1 MNSPV
6 TPHSEAITANG
17 TPPAPPVPA
26 TAPTA
31 PPVKRRRRPYVLLA
45 LTILGLV
52 LAGWGGYSLWLKYTT
67 PEPPVVNRTGL
78 EQEIV
83 DALDAA
89 EKQVREKPRD
99 AGTWAMLGGVLRA
112 HEFDEASNVCFMEAE
127 KLDRGN
133 WRWPYLLGLSFLGQ
147 NQDAALA
154 KLRRSA
160 ELCGD
165 EPAPRLMLAEVL
177 LDRGETG
184 EAETLFRAIVD
195 KDPNN
200 ARALLGLGNVALRR
214 DDVDGALKHLRASV
228 DRAPGAT
235 PVHAALIQAY
245 RRRGDDKA
253 LAEEQRLLAVLPQNF
268 NWPDPA
274 RDAIRSVWV
283 GMRARMAQI
292 DAFDRAGLRA
302 EAVVAARLTVNKYP
316 DSALAYLVLGEMLNR
331 EGNLVDAERAL
342 HEAIRLDPKR
352 AKAYFE
358 LGYAQHNQRK
368 WREALESYRRAIELQ
383 PDFTLAYYNL
393 GLSLQGIND
402 EAGAEKAFRE
412 AVRQRPEY
420 VEPLLSLAVLY
431 GHRGQHQQA
440 MKSLEDAARAA
451 PADPRPPKLI
461 KELREIIARE
471 QQEKAK
477 DNPKEKNEP
486 KSKEKMTEKGK

>member
-1 MNSPV
+1 MNPPV

-17 TPPAPPVPA
+17 TPPTPPAPAAVPA
-26 TAPTA
+26 APA
-31 PPVKRRRRPYVLLA
+31 VKRRRPYVLLG
-45 LTILGLV
+45 LTVVGLV
-52 LAGWGGYSLWLKYTT
+52 LAGWGGYSLWLKYTA
-67 PEPPVVNRTGL
+67 PEPPVVARTGL

-83 DALDAA
+83 DAIDAA

-99 AGTWAMLGGVLRA
+99 AGAWALLGGVLRA
-112 HEFDEASNVCFMEAE
+112 HEFDEASNVCFAEAE
-127 KLDRGN
+127 KFDRGN

-154 KLRRSA
+154 KLRRA
-160 ELCGD
+160 ADLCGD
-165 EPAPRLMLAEVL
+165 EAAPRLTLAEVL
-177 LDRGETG
+177 LDRGETDQA
-184 EAETLFRAIVD
+184 EALFRGVVD

-214 DDVDGALKHLRASV
+214 DDVDGALKHLLASV

-253 LAEEQRLLAVLPQNF
+253 VGEEQRLLAGLPQNF

-302 EAVVAARLTVNKYP
+302 EAVVAARLTANKYP

-352 AKAYFE
+352 GKAYFE

-368 WREALESYRRAIELQ
+368 WREAIESYRRAIELQ
-383 PDFTLAYYNL
+383 PGFTLAHYNL
-393 GLSLQGIND
+393 GLSLQAIND
-402 EAGAEKAFRE
+402 EAGAEKAYRE
-412 AVRQRPEY
+412 AVRYRPEY

-431 GHRGQHQQA
+431 EHRGQHQQA
-440 MKSLEDAARAA
+440 MKALEDATRAA
-451 PADPRPPKLI
+451 PADPRPAKLI

-477 DNPKEKNEP
+477 DKPKEKNAP
-486 KSKEKMTEKGK
+486 KPNEKMTEKRK